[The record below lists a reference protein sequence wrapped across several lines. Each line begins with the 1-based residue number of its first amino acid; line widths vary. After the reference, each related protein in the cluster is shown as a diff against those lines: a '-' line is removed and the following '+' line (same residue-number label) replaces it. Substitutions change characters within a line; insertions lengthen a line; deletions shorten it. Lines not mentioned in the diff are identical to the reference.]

1 VASTY
6 PKARIIGLDLN
17 PPIVPVT
24 IQNNLIFK
32 EQDIKQP
39 WDIQDNSV
47 DFLFQRDMN
56 RVLLK
61 ADWDHILQ
69 EMYRVVRPGGVI
81 EILECDLFHHNAGPI
96 QTEAD
101 QYFRDECDRIGRDI
115 LLAEHLADDMEKLG
129 FVKIVQKSLDIPV
142 GEWPSDPA
150 LKQIGFNNLEVQR
163 SKLRSLRSAYADT
176 TFITSEAYD
185 AASKAILAEYEQFQ
199 GYTKWVC
206 WTAQK
211 PQAST

>member
-1 VASTY
+1 
-6 PKARIIGLDLN
+6 
-17 PPIVPVT
+17 
-24 IQNNLIFK
+24 
-32 EQDIKQP
+32 
-39 WDIQDNSV
+39 
-47 DFLFQRDMN
+47 
-56 RVLLK
+56 
-61 ADWDHILQ
+61 
-69 EMYRVVRPGGVI
+69 
-81 EILECDLFHHNAGPI
+81 
-96 QTEAD
+96 
-101 QYFRDECDRIGRDI
+101 
-115 LLAEHLADDMEKLG
+115 MEKLG

-142 GEWPSDPA
+142 GEWPSEPA

-163 SKLRSLRSAYADT
+163 SKLRSLRSAYVDT